1 MRKASPVGLTPDGRE
16 LIVVTDDGE
25 YLAVAADARLRAAI
39 RGDRPRLGQLE
50 IQMESA
56 LTPRQIQARL
66 RSGESLDEVAR
77 AAGVPA
83 EQISP
88 FAGPVLAERAHLA
101 DLARGCQVRRRG
113 ESSAHRSLEEAVREQ
128 LTNRGIDPDVVEWD
142 SWRREDRLWTVRAGY
157 RSGSAA
163 HEALFTFDQRSRF
176 STAANEDARW
186 LIGDETVSRGT
197 QPGKRRRNPDE
208 EPTVDLHDE
217 LALVRAVQEDESGAQ
232 PPAAQSVVAPIEPAE
247 LVDVDPDDYMPA
259 ELTEVDG
266 LYDIVPGPRSDMDVL
281 YEMLSSF
288 NGDSVSAY
296 AGLTNPVAPDE
307 PGDEEESG
315 ALPAEPIQDSLP
327 AAQDEPGTDVAI
339 EEEEPPAR
347 PEAAAVKTPPSTAA
361 PQPDKAPADSPTAD
375 QGSSAKPAPG
385 SASAASAPTVRKRKR
400 TRSGGRAAVPSWDE
414 IMFGAPKPHAD

>member
-1 MRKASPVGLTPDGRE
+1 MCKASPVGLTPDGRE

-25 YLAVAADARLRAAI
+25 HLAVAADARLRAAI

-50 IQMESA
+50 IEMESA

-101 DLARGCQVRRRG
+101 DLARASQVRRRG
-113 ESSAHRSLEEAVREQ
+113 ESSAHRSLEEAVGDR
-128 LTNRGIDPDVVEWD
+128 LTNRGVDPDTVEWD

-186 LIGDETVSRGT
+186 LIGDETASHGP

-217 LALVRAVQEDESGAQ
+217 LALVRAVQEDESAPRTPGAT
-232 PPAAQSVVAPIEPAE
+232 PTPASVEPA
-247 LVDVDPDDYMPA
+247 DQGNVDPDDYAPVV
-259 ELTEVDG
+259 LTEVDG
-266 LYDIVPGPRSDMDVL
+266 LYDIVPSPQSDMDVL
-281 YEMLSSF
+281 YEMLASF
-288 NGDSVSAY
+288 NGDSVNAY
-296 AGLTNPVAPDE
+296 AGLTGPIAPDE
-307 PGDEEESG
+307 HGDREQRVDIS
-315 ALPAEPIQDSLP
+315 PTEPVQDSLP
-327 AAQDEPGTDVAI
+327 ADHKEPGPDSS
-339 EEEEPPAR
+339 
-347 PEAAAVKTPPSTAA
+347 PEADEGSSDKPVQGTEPAA
-361 PQPDKAPADSPTAD
+361 P
-375 QGSSAKPAPG
+375 
-385 SASAASAPTVRKRKR
+385 AAAPTPRKRKR
-400 TRSGGRAAVPSWDE
+400 SRSGGRAAVPSWDE
-414 IMFGAPKPHAD
+414 IMFGGPKPHVD